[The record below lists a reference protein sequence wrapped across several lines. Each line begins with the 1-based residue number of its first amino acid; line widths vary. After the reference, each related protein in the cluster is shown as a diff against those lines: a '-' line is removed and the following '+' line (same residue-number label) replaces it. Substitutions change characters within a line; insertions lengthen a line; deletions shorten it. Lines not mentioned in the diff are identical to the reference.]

1 MVAAVI
7 KDSSFFSVCLHQ
19 ERSTV
24 ASFQFQP
31 KALDESHL
39 IDAQQLNLFLI
50 YYKTNYLVPDAKHYI
65 KSKRKTHCT
74 KVTNLLIH

>member
-7 KDSSFFSVCLHQ
+7 KDSSFFSLCIHQ

-50 YYKTNYLVPDAKHYI
+50 YYKTNYLVYDAQRDMKLKKKKDSLY
-65 KSKRKTHCT
+65 
-74 KVTNLLIH
+74 